1 MKVKS
6 LLKGNNL
13 LSSALW
19 YTIGTFLLKGINF
32 FTTPIFTNLL
42 STEEFGIITI
52 YSTWSAIFSIIV
64 GLSINGTIGSA
75 KANLNDKEYKE
86 YLSST
91 LFLGTISFAII
102 CIFSLIFKNELANI
116 FGLKSSLILILLFE
130 SFFAFVINYV
140 TAVFTFDR
148 NHKAFLFVSAI
159 STIVNVITSV
169 LLILSMNNER
179 YLGRIYGGAIATIV
193 IGIVLYIKIILK
205 GKKLISINYWK
216 FALPIAIPLIL
227 HNLSH
232 LVLNQADKIML
243 QRYTNDEV
251 VGIYSYTYTIGA
263 LINTIQ
269 IALNSAWMPW
279 YFEKLKEKSED
290 EIRKVSAI
298 YIGIFTVLTSMFIL
312 GSPEIVKILSPKSY
326 WSGIS
331 LLPII
336 ISGYYFVFLYTFP
349 SNFQFYIKKTK
360 FIAMG
365 TIISA
370 IINIIIN
377 YILIQKIGM
386 YAAAI
391 STLIAYIILF
401 GLHFAIVKYKFK
413 HSDFPFL
420 YNLLGILAIILVSF
434 IFYVFINIML
444 VRWGVIL
451 VIMFTCVYLAL
462 KYAKNIISVD
472 N

>member
-1 MKVKS
+1 MKIKS
-6 LLKGNNL
+6 LLKGNTL
-13 LSSALW
+13 LNSALW

-42 STEEFGIITI
+42 STDEFGIITI

-64 GLSINGTIGSA
+64 GLSMNGTIGSA

-91 LFLGTISFAII
+91 LFLGTISFAMI
-102 CIFSLIFKNELANI
+102 CIVSLIFKNELANI

-140 TAVFTFDR
+140 TAVFTFNR
-148 NHKAFLFVSAI
+148 NYKAFLFTSAI
-159 STIVNVITSV
+159 STIINVIASV
-169 LLILSMNNER
+169 LLILSMSSER
-179 YLGRIYGGAIATIV
+179 YLGRIYGGAIATVV
-193 IGIVLYIKIILK
+193 IGVVLYIKIILK
-205 GKKLISINYWK
+205 GRKLISISYWK

-232 LVLNQADKIML
+232 LILNQADKIML
-243 QRYTNDEV
+243 QKYTNDDV

-269 IALNSAWMPW
+269 SALNSAWMPW
-279 YFEKLKEKSED
+279 YFEKLKEKNTD
-290 EIRKVSAI
+290 EIKKVSAI

-312 GSPEIVKILSPKSY
+312 GSPEIVKMLSPKSY
-326 WSGIS
+326 WSGIA

-336 ISGYYFVFLYTFP
+336 IVGYYFVFLYTFP

-370 IINIIIN
+370 IVNIIIN

-386 YAAAI
+386 YAAAL
-391 STLIAYIILF
+391 STLISYIVLF

-413 HSDFPFL
+413 HSDFPFS
-420 YNLLGILAIILVSF
+420 YNLLGIFAIILVSV
-434 IFYVFINIML
+434 IFYVFINSLLI
-444 VRWGVIL
+444 RWGVIL
-451 VIMFTCVYLAL
+451 VIMFACICLSL
-462 KYAKNIISVD
+462 KYIKNII
-472 N
+472 